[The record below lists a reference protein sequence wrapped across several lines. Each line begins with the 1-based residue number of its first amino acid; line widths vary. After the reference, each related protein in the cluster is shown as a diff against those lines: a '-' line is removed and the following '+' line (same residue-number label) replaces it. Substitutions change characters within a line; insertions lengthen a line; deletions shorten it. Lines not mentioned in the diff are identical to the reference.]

1 MTDSDI
7 LFQTFLGFIL
17 VVAGLAVLIAIL
29 QEALPL
35 SLESLG
41 VGILLISAG
50 IILVAYGAKTQHHRE
65 NEIYRTFKTPS

>member
-17 VVAGLAVLIAIL
+17 VVAGLTILVAIL
-29 QEALPL
+29 QEDLPL

-50 IILVAYGAKTQHHRE
+50 IVLMAYGAKTQHHRE
-65 NEIYRTFKTPS
+65 DEIYRTLKTPS